1 MGYHYATVTV
11 PAWALRIAG
20 IANALHSTATQYDE
34 NSDPRLYWVG
44 GPIAVNGR
52 LPDVLVTTLTEREV
66 PFDFFI
72 QDESG
77 RGLDWRGYWRV
88 GMDEPFTW
96 SEIEG
101 AALLLACRRPSSV
114 KSSGAKSQKVEALLQ
129 GSAPPALDLRECAE
143 PRMEKAQQL
152 RSLAL
157 ARLPLLRQRR
167 GNL

>member
-1 MGYHYATVTV
+1 MGHHYATVTV

-20 IANALHSTATQYDE
+20 IANALHSTATQCDE
-34 NSDPRLYWVG
+34 TSDPRLYWVG

-52 LPDVLVTTLTEREV
+52 LPDVLVTALTEQEV

-96 SEIEG
+96 SEIDG
-101 AALLLACRRPSSV
+101 TAFMLSRRRPSAVNSP
-114 KSSGAKSQKVEALLQ
+114 GAPSQRVEALLHE
-129 GSAPPALDLRECAE
+129 SAPPVLDLRECAE
-143 PRMEKAQQL
+143 PRMEKAQRL
-152 RSLAL
+152 RSLML
-157 ARLPLLRQRR
+157 TRLQLHQRR
-167 GNL
+167 KGGL

>member
-1 MGYHYATVTV
+1 MGHHYATVTV

-20 IANALHSTATQYDE
+20 IANALHSTATHYDE
-34 NSDPRLYWVG
+34 SSDPRLYWVA

-52 LPDVLVTTLTEREV
+52 IPEMLVSTLTDREV

-96 SEIEG
+96 SEIDG
-101 AALLLACRRPSSV
+101 TAFLLAWRRPSAVNSRDTLSPQVAALL
-114 KSSGAKSQKVEALLQ
+114 QE
-129 GSAPPALDLRECAE
+129 SAPPVLDLRECVE

-152 RSLAL
+152 RSVARS
-157 ARLPLLRQRR
+157 RLPLLQRRR